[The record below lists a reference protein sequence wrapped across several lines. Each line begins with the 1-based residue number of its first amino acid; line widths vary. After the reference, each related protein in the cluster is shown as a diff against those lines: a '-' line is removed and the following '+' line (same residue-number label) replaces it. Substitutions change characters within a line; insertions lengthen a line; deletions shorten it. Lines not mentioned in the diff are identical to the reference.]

1 MNSFWPVLLA
11 MVCALAGS
19 AGQLFFKTGSASV
32 GASLSSWLVNWR
44 VMTGFFLYG
53 VSAVGFIIALK
64 HGRLSLLYPVI
75 ATSYVWVTLLS
86 SWVLGRR
93 SQGSTGSAS
102 PSSFP
107 ASSSSSGEGEA
118 CETRALQ

>member
-1 MNSFWPVLLA
+1 MTHSFWPVLLA

-44 VMTGFFLYG
+44 VMTGFVLYG
-53 VSAVGFIIALK
+53 VSAIGFIIALK

-86 SWVLGRR
+86 SWVLGEKITGQHWIGIALILSGIVVIVRGG
-93 SQGSTGSAS
+93 GS
-102 PSSFP
+102 
-107 ASSSSSGEGEA
+107 
-118 CETRALQ
+118 L